1 MAKKTLGVAAV
12 DRALAILGAFSAS
25 DAALTLHDIAARTD
39 LHKSTILRILASLEA
54 RHCVL
59 RREDDKY
66 QLGPMLLHWG
76 SLYVGALRLED
87 HIVPVLHRLSRETG
101 ESASFY
107 TRENGMRVCL
117 FRVDSP
123 RSVRDHV
130 RVGDLLPLD
139 RGAAGHILTKFDPA
153 NRDNSLIPESPIVIT
168 FGEQDPD
175 AAGVAAPIFAAGNA
189 LRGAISLSGPMS
201 RFTAAVLP
209 RMSEMVTAAAIELTN
224 RLGGNTACFERNG
237 LSKNSEVQESHHS

>member
-1 MAKKTLGVAAV
+1 MPKTLGVAAV
-12 DRALAILGAFSAS
+12 DRALAILSAFSANQP
-25 DAALTLHDIAARTD
+25 ALSLHDIAERTD
-39 LHKSTILRILASLEA
+39 LHKSTILRLLASLEA
-54 RHCVL
+54 QHCVI
-59 RREDDKY
+59 RRDDDKY

-76 SLYVGALRLED
+76 SLYLGALRLED
-87 HIVPVLHRLSRETG
+87 HIVPALQRLSRDTG

-139 RGAAGHILTKFDPA
+139 RGAAGHVLTKFDPS
-153 NRDNSLIPESPIVIT
+153 NPEMPESPIVIT

-175 AAGVAAPIFAAGNA
+175 AAGVAAPIFAAGNI

-201 RFTAAVLP
+201 RFTQAVLP
-209 RMSEMVTAAAIELTN
+209 RMSEVVTVTALELTN
-224 RLGGNTACFERNG
+224 RLGGNTACFERNRA
-237 LSKNSEVQESHHS
+237 SKSPEAQKPQHK